1 MFSLSVVTPEK
12 VHYELEAKS
21 LIVPGSEGYLGVLAH
36 HAPLIT
42 VLKPGRL
49 EFVDSDDKMHLLSVS
64 VGFLEVSDNKAT
76 ILADAV
82 EEADSI
88 DIDRAQKAYDRAQDR
103 VTKAFEKGTDISLER
118 ARKSL
123 QRALNRINIYK
134 EIN

>member
-1 MFSLSVVTPEK
+1 MFSLSLVTPEK
-12 VHYELEAKS
+12 IHYDLEAKS
-21 LIVPGSEGYLGVLAH
+21 LIVPGSEGYLGILSH

-49 EFVDSDDKMHLLSVS
+49 EFLDSDDKMHLLSIS
-64 VGFLEVSDNKAT
+64 VGFLEVSDNRAT

-88 DIDRAQKAYDRAQDR
+88 DIDRAQKAHDRAQDR
-103 VTKAFEKGTDISLER
+103 IIRALEKGTDISLER

-123 QRALNRINIYK
+123 RRALNRINIYK